1 MAKEATQETTVSFV
15 EALKSKGNEAQ
26 VDPDP
31 LEESSDDEEEMDIFA
46 GETELE
52 DTESETQPTDE
63 EKAEKKKADD
73 KAKWD
78 ADRQKRDE
86 ARAERLRAT
95 ETKVTELAASVEE
108 LSKANRELLAQ
119 LVQGAAKKD
128 GEAEETLSADPGAL
142 AEALKELDPEKTEFP
157 DLVAAF
163 NAIVKSRKGDKA
175 IATDLRKALADQEKR
190 HKEELAT
197 QAKRHDDRDT
207 RDANRAA
214 EDAFTK
220 HLDGVMLTMF
230 KGEQAMRKTVEKR
243 ALEIVTEHGFTADEQ
258 VPLRTAKLAL
268 TSAGKEVAAKLAA
281 EKRGREKPPTQDDLA
296 GDFGDVL
303 AKGSQDMQGALKTM
317 GKRAL

>member
-1 MAKEATQETTVSFV
+1 MAKEATEETTVSFA

-52 DTESETQPTDE
+52 DTESETEPTDE
-63 EKAEKKKADD
+63 EKAEKEKADD

-86 ARAERLRAT
+86 DRAERLKAMEVKT
-95 ETKVTELAASVEE
+95 EGLTAMVEE
-108 LSKANRELLAQ
+108 MSKTQRALLAQ
-119 LVQGAAKKD
+119 LVQGAGKKGD
-128 GEAEETLSADPGAL
+128 EVEEAPSSEAGAL
-142 AEALKELDPEKTEFP
+142 AEAISELDPESAEFP
-157 DLVAAF
+157 DLVKAF
-163 NAIVKSRKGDKA
+163 NAIVKDSKGSKA
-175 IATDLRKALADQEKR
+175 TTAALRKALDDQAKR
-190 HKEELAT
+190 NEEALAA

-214 EDAFTK
+214 EDAVAK
-220 HLDGVMLTMF
+220 HLDGLMLTMF

-243 ALEIVTEHGFTADEQ
+243 ALEIVTEHGFKADEQ

-281 EKRGREKPPTQDDLA
+281 EKWGREKPPTQDDLA

-303 AKGSQDMQGALKTM
+303 AKGSQNMQEATKTM